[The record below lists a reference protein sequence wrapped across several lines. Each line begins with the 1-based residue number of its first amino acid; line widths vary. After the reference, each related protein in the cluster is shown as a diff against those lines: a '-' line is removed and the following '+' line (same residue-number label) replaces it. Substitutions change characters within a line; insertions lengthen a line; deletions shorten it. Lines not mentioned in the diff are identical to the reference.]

1 MKGFMNK
8 LFIFAVLIHATTVSA
23 QIEVKYLN
31 ERFTWI
37 KVPSKYVQAGL
48 NNPIDGQSIC
58 WIKVNTKKEFFSFV
72 FRRALPYASCL
83 EYVSRL
89 RDFLKKNE
97 EVEVIGNMGSKEKK
111 GNYSAM
117 WELMRGET
125 GCEGYFAECDK
136 FEKKYQEWDDWK
148 KNPINK
154 ALYP

>member
-1 MKGFMNK
+1 MNK
-8 LFIFAVLIHATTVSA
+8 LFFLIFIIYAANVSA

-58 WIKVNTKKEFFSFV
+58 WIKVNTKKEHFSFV
-72 FRRALPYASCL
+72 FRRALPYATCL
-83 EYVSRL
+83 DYVSRL
-89 RDFLKKNE
+89 REFLKKNK

-111 GNYSAM
+111 GNYFAM
-117 WELMRGET
+117 WELVRGDS
-125 GCEGYFAECDK
+125 GCEGYFSECDK
-136 FEKKYQEWDDWK
+136 FEKNYTEWDDWK